1 MRISSSLP
9 QRKNLSAFD
18 PFLRLTIQNG
28 LYKPDRTGASRLP
41 SSDDSATVVRQAR
54 PGEAAHLWSSRGG
67 RRVGVRL
74 VELAPPAD
82 TTLLLYETR
91 FLGTAGCIR
100 RSADGLETQVVGTHY
115 QGQHQSP

>member
-28 LYKPDRTGASRLP
+28 LYKPDWTGASRLP
-41 SSDDSATVVRQAR
+41 SSDYSATVVRQAR

-67 RRVGVRL
+67 RRVGGRL
-74 VELAPPAD
+74 VELAPLAD
-82 TTLLLYETR
+82 TTLLLHETR
-91 FLGTAGCIR
+91 FLGAAGCVP
-100 RSADGLETQVVGTHY
+100 RSADALAP
-115 QGQHQSP
+115 QHVS